1 MVKRHVQHIESACSV
16 GEQQY
21 WQRFIAG
28 DTLGKGRCGGMPH
41 TILIRHVLLN
51 VVCGWDDLQHMVR
64 RSDYLFDAL

>member
-1 MVKRHVQHIESACSV
+1 M
-16 GEQQY
+16 QY
-21 WQRFIAG
+21 LRAAVLAAFHC
-28 DTLGKGRCGGMPH
+28 RCGGMPH

>member
-1 MVKRHVQHIESACSV
+1 MFNALRVHAVLESSHLP
-16 GEQQY
+16 
-21 WQRFIAG
+21 QRFIAG